1 MKKLTETLLREK
13 EDFCSS
19 LNMESITDGDFKQ
32 MKRVS
37 EDFET
42 EIKYDLRI
50 LYVQSNK
57 FVLPNVFEKFRNIC
71 HKIYELELG
80 KNRIRTINRY
90 LYM

>member
-1 MKKLTETLLREK
+1 
-13 EDFCSS
+13 
-19 LNMESITDGDFKQ
+19 MESITDGDFKQ

-80 KNRIRTINRY
+80 KNRIRTIN
-90 LYM
+90 

>member
-1 MKKLTETLLREK
+1 
-13 EDFCSS
+13 
-19 LNMESITDGDFKQ
+19 MESITDGDFKQ

-71 HKIYELELG
+71 HKIYKLELG

>member
-1 MKKLTETLLREK
+1 
-13 EDFCSS
+13 
-19 LNMESITDGDFKQ
+19 MESITDGDFKQ

-90 LYM
+90 LYMKLMIKRYQR

>member
-1 MKKLTETLLREK
+1 
-13 EDFCSS
+13 
-19 LNMESITDGDFKQ
+19 MESITDGDFKQ